1 MNPKIFILFLIVL
14 LATTWILVINPIFDE
29 INISKIN
36 IAEREESIKVEKY
49 DIRKLQFF
57 EKQLSSFKEETTRMD
72 TALPASPLEEEL
84 MLEIEALVIRSGMS
98 LKDLKISSS
107 KKRKSES
114 SASGI
119 DIKINAG
126 GNYDALKRFF
136 LLIYQDLRI
145 INTESVIF
153 SSLNDEE
160 IRIYDFSIALTTYYY

>member
-72 TALPASPLEEEL
+72 TVLPASPLEEEL

-98 LKDLKISSS
+98 LKDLKPYV
-107 KKRKSES
+107 
-114 SASGI
+114 A
-119 DIKINAG
+119 
-126 GNYDALKRFF
+126 
-136 LLIYQDLRI
+136 
-145 INTESVIF
+145 VI
-153 SSLNDEE
+153 
-160 IRIYDFSIALTTYYY
+160 